1 MGQRDAG
8 REVRFTRLPCEDRDI
23 AIFGISGSLGPAARP
38 LLMRLFQECRQRQL
52 SRVVLDL
59 SAVDS
64 LGGGGART
72 LNEFAAERAAQGWS
86 TAFRVDSA
94 TLRSFLS
101 RDPNLQPPAMAETL
115 EGAMSAVSAFE
126 RGPERDV
133 ESAASQR
140 AQGASTPER
149 RGDVELDRLLVA
161 IGVGDSKEAEGF
173 SELEVAQAFESSE
186 IEIPKQGWMPV
197 VADDG
202 TLELE
207 ELATWWRETLRA
219 RGLATHV
226 SVFALQPDGAYH
238 PVTSTG
244 LDLDR
249 GLQYHGQLARRVREQ
264 RGPAFLFDLCLDPL
278 DPDEQDIVSA
288 LNCAVV
294 VRAENDDHVELLL
307 FLAKER
313 PGDDYTLDELQELE
327 VLLAESRTREVSAV
341 RGRLVPVASETRLP
355 VTRESK
361 VPVTREPMPPITRE
375 TKVPVSREPMVPVA
389 GEHGAREPVVP
400 APIPVAPVRAPR
412 VEIEPEP
419 FASERAARRETRQ
432 PPSGNLP
439 QPTSSDNS
447 RLMHGPARIL
457 GAPAFQESDRE
468 RMLRRKVTQLRDI
481 VGLSRSFEA
490 AFGTSRL
497 IEVLVLSVVS
507 VARTETVL
515 YFGARDG
522 EFYLTNHRGLDRE
535 LLPEM
540 ALRGD
545 STLVQATLQTDGPL
559 RIADDAHIAA
569 EEQAWA
575 RQHGFTLS
583 IAFRIKERVLG
594 VLLLGASRH
603 GEPDLEMLAHLLDQA
618 ALAYDR
624 GLLYE
629 TMQDHTLGVVRG
641 LVTLIEKCSGQ
652 DAGATERVVR
662 TVQALAQEVQ
672 FPENM
677 RRDLTYGAVL
687 RDIGMLRIDPAILRS
702 SGQLTSDQWEIVRR
716 HTIEGAAIM
725 RQMRF
730 GDVAV
735 DIVMHHHEAYNGEG
749 YPSALRGRAI
759 PMGAR
764 IVAVAESY
772 VKMTMDRPY
781 RKSLGQVEALESL
794 AENWGLRYDPLI
806 VDALVRVVNRELS
819 LGLDAD
825 LDVARDLFGV

>member
-1 MGQRDAG
+1 MGQRDAV

-38 LLMRLFQECRQRQL
+38 LLMRLFQECRQRRL

-101 RDPNLQPPAMAETL
+101 RDPDLQPPAMAETL
-115 EGAMSAVSAFE
+115 EGAMSAVGAHE

-133 ESAASQR
+133 EPAASQR
-140 AQGASTPER
+140 AQGASTPGR

-161 IGVGDSKEAEGF
+161 IGVGDSKEAEDF
-173 SELEVAQAFESSE
+173 SELEVAQAFEASE
-186 IEIPKQGWMPV
+186 IEVSKQAWMPV
-197 VADDG
+197 LADDG

-207 ELATWWRETLRA
+207 ELAIWWRETLRA
-219 RGLATHV
+219 RGLAAHV
-226 SVFALQPDGAYH
+226 AVFALQPDGAYH

-327 VLLAESRTREVSAV
+327 ALLAESRTREVSAQRARV
-341 RGRLVPVASETRLP
+341 MPVA
-355 VTRESK
+355 
-361 VPVTREPMPPITRE
+361 REPMMRAI
-375 TKVPVSREPMVPVA
+375 REPMM
-389 GEHGAREPVVP
+389 REPVAP
-400 APIPVAPVRAPR
+400 APIPIAPFRAARVA
-412 VEIEPEP
+412 IEPEP
-419 FASERAARRETRQ
+419 FASEPVARRETRQ
-432 PPSGNLP
+432 ATSGTLL
-439 QPTSSDNS
+439 PTSSDNT
-447 RLMHGPARIL
+447 RLVHGPARIL

-468 RMLRRKVTQLRDI
+468 RLLRRKVTQLRDI

-522 EFYLTNHRGLDRE
+522 EFYLTNHRGLDHE
-535 LLPEM
+535 ALPEM

-545 STLVQATLQTDGPL
+545 STLVQATLQADGAL

-583 IAFRIKERVLG
+583 IAFRVKERVLG
-594 VLLLGASRH
+594 LLLLGASRH

-662 TVQALAQEVQ
+662 TVQALAQEIQ

-677 RRDLTYGAVL
+677 LRELAYGAVL

-749 YPSALRGRAI
+749 YPSGLRGRAI

-772 VKMTMDRPY
+772 VKMTMERPY

>member
-1 MGQRDAG
+1 MGQRDAV

-38 LLMRLFQECRQRQL
+38 PLMRLFQECRQRQL

-64 LGGGGART
+64 LGGGGARA
-72 LNEFAAERAAQGWS
+72 LNAFAAERAAQGWS

-115 EGAMSAVSAFE
+115 EGAMGAVRAHA

-133 ESAASQR
+133 EPAVSQR
-140 AQGASTPER
+140 AQGASTPGR

-161 IGVGDSKEAEGF
+161 IGLGEGKESEEF
-173 SELEVAQAFESSE
+173 SELEVAQAFEASE
-186 IEIPKQGWMPV
+186 IEVPTRLWMPLM
-197 VADDG
+197 ADDG

-219 RGLATHV
+219 QGLAAHV
-226 SVFALQPDGAYH
+226 AVFALQPDGAYH

-244 LDLDR
+244 IDLDR

-264 RGPAFLFDLCLDPL
+264 RGPAFLFDLCLEPL
-278 DPDEQDIVSA
+278 DADEQDIVSA

-294 VRAENDDHVELLL
+294 ARTENDDHVELLL

-313 PGDDYTLDELQELE
+313 PGDDYTLDELQALEALLVESPVQELP
-327 VLLAESRTREVSAV
+327 
-341 RGRLVPVASETRLP
+341 PVAA
-355 VTRESK
+355 
-361 VPVTREPMPPITRE
+361 IAA
-375 TKVPVSREPMVPVA
+375 PVA
-389 GEHGAREPVVP
+389 IEPVVSLPVRVEP
-400 APIPVAPVRAPR
+400 AP
-412 VEIEPEP
+412 
-419 FASERAARRETRQ
+419 FATELVARRETRQ
-432 PPSGNLP
+432 ATSEMLAPP
-439 QPTSSDNS
+439 TRSDNALLV
-447 RLMHGPARIL
+447 RGPASVL

-468 RMLRRKVTQLRDI
+468 RLLRRKVTQLRDI
-481 VGLSRSFEA
+481 VGLSRSFDA

-515 YFGARDG
+515 YFGERDG
-522 EFYLTNHRGLDRE
+522 EFFLTHHRGLDRQA
-535 LLPEM
+535 LPEM

-545 STLVQATLQTDGPL
+545 STLVRATLQTDGAL

-583 IAFRIKERVLG
+583 IAFRVKERVLG
-594 VLLLGASRH
+594 LLLLGGSRH

-672 FPENM
+672 FPENT
-677 RRDLTYGAVL
+677 RRDLAYGAVL

-702 SGQLTSDQWEIVRR
+702 SGQLTADQWEIVRR
-716 HTIEGAAIM
+716 HTIDGAAIM

-730 GDVAV
+730 GDVAI

-749 YPSALRGRAI
+749 YPSGLRGRAI

-764 IVAVAESY
+764 IVAVSESY

-781 RKSLGQVEALESL
+781 RKALGQVEALESL

-825 LDVARDLFGV
+825 LDVARELFGV

>member
-1 MGQRDAG
+1 M
-8 REVRFTRLPCEDRDI
+8 VPDI
-23 AIFGISGSLGPAARP
+23 
-38 LLMRLFQECRQRQL
+38 
-52 SRVVLDL
+52 
-59 SAVDS
+59 
-64 LGGGGART
+64 
-72 LNEFAAERAAQGWS
+72 
-86 TAFRVDSA
+86 
-94 TLRSFLS
+94 
-101 RDPNLQPPAMAETL
+101 
-115 EGAMSAVSAFE
+115 
-126 RGPERDV
+126 
-133 ESAASQR
+133 
-140 AQGASTPER
+140 
-149 RGDVELDRLLVA
+149 
-161 IGVGDSKEAEGF
+161 
-173 SELEVAQAFESSE
+173 
-186 IEIPKQGWMPV
+186 
-197 VADDG
+197 
-202 TLELE
+202 
-207 ELATWWRETLRA
+207 
-219 RGLATHV
+219 
-226 SVFALQPDGAYH
+226 
-238 PVTSTG
+238 
-244 LDLDR
+244 
-249 GLQYHGQLARRVREQ
+249 
-264 RGPAFLFDLCLDPL
+264 
-278 DPDEQDIVSA
+278 
-288 LNCAVV
+288 
-294 VRAENDDHVELLL
+294 
-307 FLAKER
+307 
-313 PGDDYTLDELQELE
+313 
-327 VLLAESRTREVSAV
+327 
-341 RGRLVPVASETRLP
+341 
-355 VTRESK
+355 RESK
-361 VPVTREPMPPITRE
+361 VPVTREPMMQITRE
-375 TKVPVSREPMVPVA
+375 PMMHVT
-389 GEHGAREPVVP
+389 REPVVP
-400 APIPVAPVRAPR
+400 APIAAPPVRAPR

-419 FASERAARRETRQ
+419 FASEWVAREARQ
-432 PPSGNLP
+432 PPSGSMP
-439 QPTSSDNS
+439 PTSSDNS
-447 RLMHGPARIL
+447 RLVHGPARIL

-468 RMLRRKVTQLRDI
+468 RLLRRKVTQLRDI

-535 LLPEM
+535 VLPEM

-559 RIADDAHIAA
+559 RIAEDPHIAA

-583 IAFRIKERVLG
+583 IAFRVKERVLG
-594 VLLLGASRH
+594 LLLLGASRH

-662 TVQALAQEVQ
+662 TVQALAQETQ

-677 RRDLTYGAVL
+677 RRDLAYGAVL
-687 RDIGMLRIDPAILRS
+687 RDIGMLRIDPGILRS

-730 GDVAV
+730 GEVAV

-749 YPSALRGRAI
+749 YPSGLRGRAI